1 MSQKK
6 EGSLDREGESVEEE
20 ETVVAVTKESEESE
34 PVDTVEEP
42 LEEIEVSLVDWSSS
56 SQSMRYASTAV

>member
-1 MSQKK
+1 M
-6 EGSLDREGESVEEE
+6 DREGESVEEE

-42 LEEIEVSLVDWSSS
+42 FEEVEVSLVDWSSS
-56 SQSMRYASTAV
+56 SQSIR